1 MKLTKSQ
8 LEQIIKEEL
17 QKILNEQAAPG
28 AVDTR
33 ALTYKWKWCKP
44 KTAAH
49 VARPAIGARAAQPE
63 TTEAGPFGLQEPRSV
78 GMAFPQFGDPV
89 GSWLS
94 GDEPW
99 EHEGPQRMEIKYG
112 LEWFRNFDAAGQQQ
126 IYDKYLSW
134 GNTHA
139 RTTRVAPERCGCF
152 PDLERKGKRHEACDT
167 FNNWL
172 WNYEVPPEYKQD
184 PTGGKRPLGADP
196 PPRGERV
203 VPQSLY
209 RALKEELDAFFQEDS
224 VYSRDDFTDDCKT
237 SCCVDT
243 ENCTTGEEACVE
255 SCVDARIKAAKKGS

>member
-17 QKILNEQAAPG
+17 QKILNEQVAPG
-28 AVDTR
+28 AVDTG

-44 KTAAH
+44 KTTSWLAH
-49 VARPAIGARAAQPE
+49 SLSPDPTA
-63 TTEAGPFGLQEPRSV
+63 TEAGPGGRQEPRSV
-78 GMAFPQFGDPV
+78 GMVYPTDADLVAGR
-89 GSWLS
+89 
-94 GDEPW
+94 DEPW

-184 PTGGKRPLGADP
+184 PTAGERSLGADP
-196 PPRGERV
+196 PTRGERV